1 MIRYDL
7 KCKNRHVFDGWF
19 SSSAAYDQQRE
30 SGSISCPICST
41 NEIDKQLMAPRIG
54 RKSNRNTE
62 TRNPMVAAS
71 DPRVRKL
78 VQKMRELKE
87 YVEKTADYVGDRFAE
102 EARRIHYK
110 EVEERG
116 IYGEATAEDA
126 RALVEEGIEVHPL
139 PLLPEDQN

>member
-7 KCKNRHVFDGWF
+7 ICKNRHVFDGWF
-19 SSSAAYDQQRE
+19 SSSAAYDEQRK
-30 SGSISCPICST
+30 SGSISCPMCST
-41 NEIDKQLMAPRIG
+41 VEIDKQLMTPSIG
-54 RKSNRNTE
+54 RKSNRKAE
-62 TRNPMVAAS
+62 TRSPMVAAS
-71 DPRVRKL
+71 DPRMKKL
-78 VQKMRELKE
+78 LQKMRELKE
-87 YVEKTADYVGDRFAE
+87 YVENTADYVGDRFAE

-116 IYGEATAEDA
+116 IYGETTAEDA